1 MEPGTSR
8 RAHAHG
14 FTLIEVL
21 LAVGITSIVMLAVGT
36 TFRVTLEARD
46 VIDELAESTAAG
58 PRILAMIERD
68 LRGLWTYDIKQ
79 NRVLVGRN
87 RDVGSFEADR
97 IDMLTTTDSVGFVLD
112 DHNVPHQTT
121 VCEVG
126 YWLKPNARY
135 RDLIELWRRED
146 PMIDGDILTEGRF
159 QLVHDRIK
167 SFKITYFREL
177 GYSSEELHEWDS
189 GIEDTLPRRIKIE
202 ITLERNRS
210 SRNIVDDAEVEDFE
224 GAEKTY
230 VRHIVL
236 DPRLMDS
243 LQPDVAMIPVRP
255 SKPDSAAGGGG
266 GPAGEGGGGG
276 PSGSKLDGAGRD
288 INIAVGRDGMR
299 MDGARGGDRG
309 GRGARGGTRQG
320 GGGPPGIP
328 NGFNLGD
335 LLRGSRGGGGLFG
348 GGGSNGQSGGG
359 RR

>member
-1 MEPGTSR
+1 
-8 RAHAHG
+8 
-14 FTLIEVL
+14 
-21 LAVGITSIVMLAVGT
+21 
-36 TFRVTLEARD
+36 
-46 VIDELAESTAAG
+46 
-58 PRILAMIERD
+58 
-68 LRGLWTYDIKQ
+68 
-79 NRVLVGRN
+79 
-87 RDVGSFEADR
+87 
-97 IDMLTTTDSVGFVLD
+97 LTTTDSVGFVLD
-112 DHNVPHQTT
+112 DRNIPHQTT

-167 SFKITYFREL
+167 SFKITYFRDL
-177 GYSSEELHEWDS
+177 GYASEELHEWDS
-189 GIEDTLPRRIKIE
+189 GSEDMLPRRIKVE
-202 ITLERNRS
+202 LTLERNRS

-255 SKPDSAAGGGG
+255 SKPEATGGGGG
-266 GPAGEGGGGG
+266 GPGGEGGGG
-276 PSGSKLDGAGRD
+276 PSGSKLDPAGRG
-288 INIAVGRDGMR
+288 INMDAGRGRPDMR
-299 MDGARGGDRG
+299 MDGGRGDGS
-309 GRGARGGTRQG
+309 GRGARGSNSRQG

-335 LLRGSRGGGGLFG
+335 LLRGGSRGGGGLFG
-348 GGGSNGQSGGG
+348 GGGSNGQSGG